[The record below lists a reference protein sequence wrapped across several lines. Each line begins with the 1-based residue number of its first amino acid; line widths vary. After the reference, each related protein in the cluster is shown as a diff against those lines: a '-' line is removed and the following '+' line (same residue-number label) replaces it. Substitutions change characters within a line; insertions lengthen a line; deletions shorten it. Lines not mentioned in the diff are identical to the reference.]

1 MNPIN
6 VIRVISDL
14 PVGGVEKRLL
24 ELLPKLRPEY
34 NVRVCCIREKDE
46 LAPEFEKAGVPVDL
60 CYFMSRLH
68 PWSLY
73 KMASYLKK
81 VNAHIVHTHMY
92 RPNISGVL
100 AAKLAGVPVII
111 SNIHNVEHWDNP
123 RQMRQD
129 ARFVR
134 FRHKIIAV
142 SGAVKEDYIKNTDAD
157 PDKCTVIYNGTD
169 LDKFS
174 PRTKD
179 PELMREFDLM
189 GKRVVGIIAR
199 LVPQKDILTYLLC
212 AAEIKK
218 KIANIRFLVVGEE
231 EGNTGLRKKLEEQA
245 VELDLKDEVIFT
257 GKRRDIADILSL
269 FDVGVQSS
277 LREGFS
283 NVVVETMAMGV
294 PMVATDVG
302 GNAEAIE
309 DGKSGFIVPHSKP
322 DLLADKVVKILT
334 DSKLASHMGSQARL
348 RAKQFSLETMVE
360 KTKNL
365 YHTLLA
371 AKRIIS

>member
-1 MNPIN
+1 MDPIN
-6 VIRVISDL
+6 VVRVISDL

-24 ELLPKLRPEY
+24 ELLPQLSPEY
-34 NVRVCCIREKDE
+34 NVRVCCIRAKDE

-60 CYFMSRLH
+60 CYFKSRLH

-73 KMASYLKK
+73 KMASYLKG

-100 AAKLAGVPVII
+100 GAKLAGVPVII
-111 SNIHNVEHWDNP
+111 SHIHNVDHWDNT

-129 ARFVR
+129 ARFMR

-142 SGAVKEDYIKNTDAD
+142 SEAVKEDYIENTHAAR
-157 PDKCTVIYNGTD
+157 DKCVVIYNGTN

-174 PRTKD
+174 PQTKD
-179 PELMREFDLM
+179 PELVREFDLM

-199 LVPQKDILTYLLC
+199 IVAQKDIPTFLLC

-218 KIANIRFLVVGEE
+218 RVANIRFLIVGEE
-231 EGNTGLRKKLEEQA
+231 EGKTGLRQRLETQA
-245 VELDLKDEVIFT
+245 VELDIRDEVIFS
-257 GKRRDIADILSL
+257 GMRRDIPAMLSL

-309 DGKSGFIVPHSKP
+309 DGVSGFIVPHSKP
-322 DLLADKVVKILT
+322 GLLADRVVKILT
-334 DSKLASHMGSQARL
+334 DSELASRMGSQARQ
-348 RAKQFSLETMVE
+348 RAQLFSLDAMVE